1 MDKHCA
7 LTPGALSRVSATLLL
22 VLLLTVAFQAIVP
35 APVPAQGP
43 GEVLLYDEGFDY
55 DDFSQ
60 VPGWRLESEY
70 GGEEGWVVEDGKL
83 RGIRHYWATYEE
95 GDWFNTHLDLT
106 AFLHDGFEG
115 LHISVRLSSV
125 GRYFLALHPHRVD
138 LVKQQGFGPG
148 ETFEDIQKHERG
160 FAGGIPHGVSISV
173 YEGRVLV
180 VIDGMTE
187 FDWVDPDP
195 LPAGTIAVETL
206 DDGWVEVDD
215 IRVYG
220 PAPAAGPD
228 LSIVAAD
235 QWEFSEDGQRLV
247 LYIVVANKGDVQAR
261 KTAAQAGDPE
271 TGWES
276 AMFPVP
282 ALEPGDD
289 TTVPIELEIPED
301 QRGFDHV
308 FLVQVDS
315 GHWVTDDSNRAN
327 NQRWTPPIYI
337 PPLHEEP
344 YVEGIEPD
352 RGRPGEEMTV
362 IIYGANFRPEF
373 EIDIPD
379 LVEIRYVKFVHPG
392 EFEARIAIHPEAP
405 PGPRPVWV
413 GIQDGP
419 AAVLEDGFTV
429 LPVPAGQPD
438 LTVRFAR
445 WEIDRDRTLVLHL
458 IIRNIGDGHAGE
470 TIVRAEEPDTGWA
483 SISFGVPEMAPGDEA
498 PVEIG
503 MQIPDEQ
510 RGRTHRFDVTVDPE
524 DWIAEINERN
534 NTTTTVEIPIAR
546 IPEVPTPTERRP
558 TPTPTPRGD
567 GDGLDPRVLILVLG
581 GGLLGG
587 AAFLLRG
594 RWRGGRRGPV
604 ERRPGVLG
612 KPETYYYV
620 SGVPVSIRRRD
631 DLIAVKFRG
640 IDSHTA
646 AARAGVGSDVPGFR
660 PPMAQDLWPGGEV
673 LLRQLPGETRSP
685 EQQEALFRALNERAD
700 VEHASFVYEL
710 NPDDSWIATNRFV
723 AQFRPDMSQ
732 AEIAALN
739 RQYGVE
745 EVERIPWLPST
756 YLLRVTP
763 ASPGDALSIANAYA
777 EEKHA
782 VLAHPNFLRQYA
794 HRTPV
799 LQPDAAT
806 PERHWHL
813 DAIEAFE
820 AWQISSGSPDVVVA
834 IIDDGTDVDHAAFES
849 QVGEHFN
856 VIDLSGD
863 PRPPAVKS
871 KEYAHGTA
879 CAGLA
884 VGASNQAI
892 GTSGVAPGCRL
903 MAVRLLDRV
912 IPVTVEEKLEEAL
925 TDAEQ
930 MALRRAL
937 SVVDPYREARALQW
951 ASEHGAD
958 VISNSW
964 GPPDGYAKFG
974 KAFPIDDITRLALTF
989 AAESGRDGKG
999 CVICWAAGN
1008 GNESI
1013 SFDGYASRPEVL
1025 AVGACTVEGKRAP
1038 YSDYGPEVDIS
1049 APGGGYKEGLLTTV
1063 DVDLEAHQA
1072 YRHDFNG
1079 TSAAAP
1085 VVAGVAALVL
1095 SVNPDL
1101 TREEVYGIL
1110 RDTADK
1116 VDLEGGQYDER
1127 GHSPFYGW
1135 GRVNAQRA
1143 LQRAA
1148 ETQ

>member
-1 MDKHCA
+1 MRRHSAKDYPLFKCASAALVVSLLMVTICLAAAPTVNGAQEDVVWRLQGQVFQGSVGDKSRPLEGATIVLRAAWEPYPDKGFELARTQTDSGGWYVLEILASHREQEYPYYSA
-7 LTPGALSRVSATLLL
+7 HAINLPGYGSVGATSAAGWAPTDDWIEFESATLEELGKW
-22 VLLLTVAFQAIVP
+22 TYPGNDFWDE
-35 APVPAQGP
+35 APSPP
-43 GEVLLYDEGFDY
+43 
-55 DDFSQ
+55 
-60 VPGWRLESEY
+60 PES
-70 GGEEGWVVEDGKL
+70 
-83 RGIRHYWATYEE
+83 
-95 GDWFNTHLDLT
+95 
-106 AFLHDGFEG
+106 
-115 LHISVRLSSV
+115 
-125 GRYFLALHPHRVD
+125 
-138 LVKQQGFGPG
+138 
-148 ETFEDIQKHERG
+148 
-160 FAGGIPHGVSISV
+160 
-173 YEGRVLV
+173 
-180 VIDGMTE
+180 
-187 FDWVDPDP
+187 
-195 LPAGTIAVETL
+195 
-206 DDGWVEVDD
+206 
-215 IRVYG
+215 
-220 PAPAAGPD
+220 GPD

-247 LYIVVANKGDVQAR
+247 LYIVVANKGDVEAR
-261 KTAAQAGDPE
+261 KTAALAGDPE

-276 AMFPVP
+276 ALFPVP

-289 TTVPIELEIPED
+289 ATVPIELEIPED

-315 GHWVTDDSNRAN
+315 GQWVTDESNRDN
-327 NQRWTPPIYI
+327 NERWTPPIYI
-337 PPLHEEP
+337 PQVPVVEEP
-344 YVEGIEPD
+344 YIEGIEPD
-352 RGRPGEEMTV
+352 RGRPGEELMVT
-362 IIYGANFRPEF
+362 IYGENFTPEF
-373 EIDIPD
+373 DTFIPD
-379 LVEIRYVKFVHPG
+379 LVEVQYVTFVHSR
-392 EFEARIAIHPEAP
+392 ELEARIAIDPEAP

-413 GIQDGP
+413 GIEDGP
-419 AAVLEDGFTV
+419 VAVLEDGFTV
-429 LPVPAGQPD
+429 LEEREGRPD
-438 LTVRFAR
+438 LMVAVFDWDIEDNRV
-445 WEIDRDRTLVLHL
+445 LVLYL
-458 IIRNIGDGHAGE
+458 EVRNVGDGYAGE
-470 TIVRAEEPDTGWA
+470 TTVRAEERGTGW
-483 SISFGVPEMAPGDEA
+483 SSDYFPVPEMEPGDES
-498 PVEIG
+498 PVEIR

-510 RGRTHRFDVTVDPE
+510 RNRAHRFTIEVDPD
-524 DWIAEINERN
+524 DWIAESDERN
-534 NTTTTVEIPIAR
+534 NTTSTDAIPI
-546 IPEVPTPTERRP
+546 PPSGEVQRPTEPRP
-558 TPTPTPRGD
+558 SRTPAPDED
-567 GDGLDPRVLILVLG
+567 GGGLDPRVLILVLV

-587 AAFLLRG
+587 GAFLLRG
-594 RWRGGRRGPV
+594 RGRGGRRGPE

-620 SGVPVSIRRRD
+620 SGAPVSIRRRD

-646 AARAGVGSDVPGFR
+646 AARAGVGTDVPGFR
-660 PPMAQDLWPGGEV
+660 PPAVEDLWPGGEV

-685 EQQEALFRALNERAD
+685 QQQEALFRALNQRAD

-710 NPDDSWIATNRFV
+710 NPDDTWIATDRFI
-723 AQFRPDMSQ
+723 AQFRANMSQ
-732 AEIAALN
+732 REIAALN

-745 EVERIPWLPST
+745 EVERIPWLPSA

-763 ASPGDALSIANAYA
+763 ASPGDALAIANAYA

-782 VLAHPNFLRQYA
+782 VFAHPNFLRQYA

-806 PERHWHL
+806 PERHWHI

-834 IIDDGTDVDHAAFES
+834 IIDDGTDVDHAAFEG
-849 QVGEHFN
+849 QAGEHFN

-863 PRPPAVKS
+863 PRPPAEKA

-930 MALRRAL
+930 LALRRAL

-951 ASEHGAD
+951 AGEHGAD

-1025 AVGACTVEGKRAP
+1025 AVGACTVEGTRAP
-1038 YSDYGPEVDIS
+1038 YSDYGPEVDIA
-1049 APGGGYKEGLLTTV
+1049 APGGGYTEGLLTTV
-1063 DVDLEAHQA
+1063 DVDPEAHQA

-1110 RDTADK
+1110 CDTADK
-1116 VDLEGGQYDER
+1116 TDPEGGQYDER

-1135 GRVNAQRA
+1135 GRVNALRA

-1148 ETQ
+1148 QQ

>member
-1 MDKHCA
+1 MTASFAVVLFRTKEVQNMRRHSARSYPLFKSASVA
-7 LTPGALSRVSATLLL
+7 LVVFLLMVAICLSA
-22 VLLLTVAFQAIVP
+22 
-35 APVPAQGP
+35 APTASRAQ
-43 GEVLLYDEGFDY
+43 EDVI
-55 DDFSQ
+55 
-60 VPGWRLESEY
+60 WRLQ
-70 GGEEGWVVEDGKL
+70 GQVFEGSVGDKSRPLEGVTIIL
-83 RGIRHYWATYEE
+83 RAAWEPYP
-95 GDWFNTHLDLT
+95 DK
-106 AFLHDGFEG
+106 GFELARTQTDNG
-115 LHISVRLSSV
+115 GWYVLEILASYVEEQYPYYSAHAINLPGYGSV
-125 GRYFLALHPHRVD
+125 GATSAAGWAPTDDWIEFESARLEELGKWTY
-138 LVKQQGFGPG
+138 PG
-148 ETFEDIQKHERG
+148 NEFWDQ
-160 FAGGIPHGVSISV
+160 APSPPP
-173 YEGRVLV
+173 EG
-180 VIDGMTE
+180 
-187 FDWVDPDP
+187 
-195 LPAGTIAVETL
+195 
-206 DDGWVEVDD
+206 
-215 IRVYG
+215 
-220 PAPAAGPD
+220 GPD
-228 LSIVAAD
+228 LSIVVAD
-235 QWEFSEDGQRLV
+235 DWGFSEDGQRLV
-247 LYIVVANKGDVQAR
+247 LYIVIANKGDVQAR
-261 KTAAQAGDPE
+261 KTAAQAGDPD

-282 ALEPGDD
+282 PLEPGDD

-315 GHWVTDDSNRAN
+315 GHWVTNESNRDN
-327 NQRWTPPIYI
+327 NERWTPPIYI
-337 PPLHEEP
+337 PGLPDVEEP

-352 RGRPGEEMTV
+352 RGRPGEEMMVT
-362 IIYGANFRPEF
+362 IYGSNFTPEF
-373 EIDIPD
+373 GAFIPD
-379 LVEIRYVKFVHPG
+379 LVEVHYVKFVHPG
-392 EFEARIAIHPEAP
+392 ELEARIAIHPEAA

-413 GIQDGP
+413 GIEDGP

-429 LPVPAGQPD
+429 LEPQREGQPD
-438 LTVRFAR
+438 LTVSVSD
-445 WEIDRDRTLVLHL
+445 WGIDGDRTLVLQL
-458 IIRNIGDGHAGE
+458 TVRNTGEGYAGE

-483 SISFGVPEMAPGDEA
+483 SDHFAVPETAPGDESL
-498 PVEIG
+498 VEIE

-524 DWIAEINERN
+524 DWIVESNERN
-534 NTTTTVEIPIAR
+534 NTTRTGGIPIRSIGEAR
-546 IPEVPTPTERRP
+546 TPTERRP
-558 TPTPTPRGD
+558 TRTPTPDRD
-567 GDGLDPRVLILVLG
+567 GGGPDRRVLILILV

-587 AAFLLRG
+587 GAFLLRG
-594 RWRGGRRGPV
+594 RGRGGRRGPE

-620 SGVPVSIRRRD
+620 SGAPVSIRRRD

-646 AARAGVGSDVPGFR
+646 AARAGVGTDVPGFR
-660 PPMAQDLWPGGEV
+660 PPTAQDLWPGGEV

-685 EQQEALFRALNERAD
+685 EQQEALFRALNQRAD

-710 NPDDSWIATNRFV
+710 NPDDTWIATDRFV
-723 AQFRPDMSQ
+723 AQFRANMSQ

-745 EVERIPWLPST
+745 EVERIPWLPSA

-763 ASPGDALSIANAYA
+763 ASPGDVLAIANAYA

-863 PRPPAVKS
+863 PRPPAEKS

-930 MALRRAL
+930 VALRRAL

-1013 SFDGYASRPEVL
+1013 SFDGYATRPEVL
-1025 AVGACTVEGKRAP
+1025 AVGACTVEGTRAP

-1063 DVDLEAHQA
+1063 DVDPEAHQA

-1085 VVAGVAALVL
+1085 VVAGVAALLL
-1095 SVNPDL
+1095 SVNPNL
-1101 TREEVYGIL
+1101 SREEVYSIL

-1116 VDLEGGQYDER
+1116 IDREGGQYDER
-1127 GHSPFYGW
+1127 GHSPLYGW
-1135 GRVNAQRA
+1135 GRVNARRA

-1148 ETQ
+1148 EM